1 MAPILNRFRSI
12 VITSG
17 TLSPADMYPRILNFH
32 PVLAERLSMS
42 LSRDCVCPQV
52 VIYWIF
58 NELMKKIVSRGSDQ
72 GALTSRFEVR
82 SEPSVIRNYGS
93 LLVEMSTIVPGSSC
107 QVFWTYCTDGVVCFF
122 PSYQY
127 MEQIIVV
134 WNEMKIL
141 NNVLSNKLVFIG
153 ASDLSLFNMTH

>member
-52 VIYWIF
+52 VIY
-58 NELMKKIVSRGSDQ
+58 
-72 GALTSRFEVR
+72 
-82 SEPSVIRNYGS
+82 
-93 LLVEMSTIVPGSSC
+93 
-107 QVFWTYCTDGVVCFF
+107 
-122 PSYQY
+122 
-127 MEQIIVV
+127 
-134 WNEMKIL
+134 
-141 NNVLSNKLVFIG
+141 
-153 ASDLSLFNMTH
+153 